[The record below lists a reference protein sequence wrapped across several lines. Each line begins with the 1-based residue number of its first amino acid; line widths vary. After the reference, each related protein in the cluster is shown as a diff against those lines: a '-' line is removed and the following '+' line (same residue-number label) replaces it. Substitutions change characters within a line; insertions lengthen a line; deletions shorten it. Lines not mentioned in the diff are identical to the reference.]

1 MTTFYQIN
9 LPMLKIAAIFIGGGL
24 GSVLRFG
31 VGNWIGNNLSHFPL
45 GTFIANISATAVLGL
60 GMLLIAQREDAPIWM
75 SAFLLTG
82 FCGGFSTFSTFSMD
96 TAKLIESGQTV
107 WALLNIIASVVICT
121 VVAFLLI
128 KKS

>member
-1 MTTFYQIN
+1 
-9 LPMLKIAAIFIGGGL
+9 MLKLAAIFIGGGL

-31 VGNWIGNNLSHFPL
+31 VGQLVGNTLHQFPL
-45 GTFIANISATAVLGL
+45 GTLLANIGATAILGV
-60 GMLLIAQREDAPIWM
+60 GMLMIGQREDAPVWL

-107 WALLNIIASVVICT
+107 WALLNILVSVVICT
-121 VVAFLLI
+121 VIAFLLI